1 MREPACQS
9 GRVLTC
15 VIVDDSPSFLE
26 AASALLEREG
36 LTIAAVA
43 STSAEAVRQVH
54 AQRPDVVV
62 VDVMLGRE
70 SGFDLARRLA
80 DGNGGQKVI
89 LTSTHAENDLE
100 ELIAAAPVIGFLP
113 KSSLSAAEI
122 SRLVSDSRG
131 R

>member
-1 MREPACQS
+1 M
-9 GRVLTC
+9 LTC

-36 LTIAAVA
+36 LTIAGVA
-43 STSAEAVRQVH
+43 STSAEALRQVD

-80 DGNGGQKVI
+80 EGDGAEKVI
-89 LTSTHAENDLE
+89 LTSTHAENDLV

-113 KSSLSAAEI
+113 KSSLSAAGI
-122 SRLVSDSRG
+122 LRLVSDSRG